1 MKKKIFFLS
10 SVALLAASCTNEIIE
25 ESPAQNGAVKGIS
38 FKMAEGDETRG
49 MVTDEY
55 KSFFY
60 AETDSV
66 SIYADKVLKGGA
78 IVAGYDSKSK
88 AAYKATKSTGNPLL
102 TGVNNA
108 NVLSYKA
115 SYGKDES
122 ASFFI
127 TYPTTANVAYADKD
141 KKFTITGFNT
151 LEDQAMTTDSTM
163 NFNARLMFDYITGM
177 KPEKSYHSV
186 GETLEMN
193 LTSPLSML
201 YFSFQDINSYSAFGK
216 LNTITLNATG
226 AKYTKDGK
234 EVAAAASPLT
244 FGTEAKVVVAA
255 DETYTVDNGKTPG
268 KEIVLTVNKAIGNGA
283 KQNMF
288 TLTKTAKIKD
298 GDQTYDLTD
307 SYKITYKFEHVDL
320 VYNKK
325 TSSAAWVANAA
336 YGMPSADGLS
346 IANEFP
352 YIVTRGKNAN
362 DRVLYINKGKVTD
375 IDDKDSKVINWT
387 DANTFYKKP
396 EATAATE
403 NYVAFTEIKEIIV
416 NEGADALTADD
427 WAVIGKMT
435 NVVKITVLNGT
446 KEVTGDKL
454 NKLTALNYIKMTDVT
469 TLYSN
474 SFSGSNL
481 ETVILPAYDF
491 STSRV
496 VTEAILKPA
505 SLKVL
510 DMSGTA
516 SMKQQYPKDGMTLKD
531 YRNLTTVTV
540 KNGVILGP
548 EAFKGCS
555 ALTTVTGYVTLGGYG
570 AFENCTALTNV
581 SIDESTKIFDNTF
594 AGATKLA
601 NVYKKDGK
609 TAIQPTVIGASAF
622 SGTKTNIDLILST
635 SIGAD
640 AFNGCTEL
648 KGAENKIKG
657 IYELVVNAAT
667 VGANAFK
674 GCTNIQYIKFV
685 NLEKVEA
692 GILNGTNIVELKFA
706 KVVTFANG
714 VDAATFGNHTKTTLF
729 INPAQAYVANTLKV
743 NNISPV
749 VFKTIVEE

>member
-25 ESPAQNGAVKGIS
+25 EGPAQNVAVKGIS

-60 AETDSV
+60 AESDRV
-66 SIYADKVLKGGA
+66 GIYADKVTMGGA
-78 IVAGYDSKSK
+78 DVTNYGKMAE
-88 AAYKATKSTGNPLL
+88 YKATKSTGNPLL
-102 TGVNNA
+102 TGVNDA
-108 NVLSYKA
+108 NTLSYKA
-115 SYGKDES
+115 SYGKNES

-127 TYPTTANVAYADKD
+127 TYPTTATVEYAE
-141 KKFTITGFNT
+141 KKFKITDFNT
-151 LEDQAMTTDSTM
+151 LEDQAMTTDGTM

-201 YFSFQDINSYSAFGK
+201 YFSFQDIKSYPAFGE

-226 AKYTKDGK
+226 AKYKKDGK
-234 EVAAAASPLT
+234 DVEAAASPLT
-244 FGTEAKVVVAA
+244 FGTGAKVVVAA
-255 DETYTVDNGKTPG
+255 DGTYTVDNGTTPG
-268 KEIVLTVNKAIGNGA
+268 TEIVLAVNKAIENNA

-298 GDQTYDLTD
+298 GDKTYDLTD
-307 SYKITYKFEHVDL
+307 SYKITYKFANVDL

-325 TSSAAWVANAA
+325 TSSAAWAANAA

-352 YIVTRGKNAN
+352 YIVTRGNKAN

-387 DANTFYKKP
+387 DANSYYDSK
-396 EATAATE
+396 E

-416 NEGADALTADD
+416 NDGADALTADD
-427 WAVIGKMT
+427 WTVIGKMT
-435 NVVKITVLNGT
+435 NVEKITVLNAT
-446 KEVTGDKL
+446 TEVTGDKL
-454 NKLTALNYIKMTDVT
+454 KNLAALNYIEMKNVT

-481 ETVILPAYDF
+481 VTVILPAYDF

-496 VTEAILKPA
+496 ITEAILKPA

-531 YRNLTTVTV
+531 YIKLDTVTV
-540 KNGVILGP
+540 KDGVILGP

-570 AFENCTALTNV
+570 AFENCTELTKV

-594 AGATKLA
+594 AGAAKLA

-622 SGTKTNIDLILST
+622 RGTKTNIDLTLST

-640 AFNGCTEL
+640 AFNGCTAL

-674 GCTNIQYIKFV
+674 GCTNIQYIQFV

-714 VDAATFGNHTKTTLF
+714 VDAATFGNHEGTTLF

-749 VFKTIVEE
+749 VFKTIVEEQ

>member
-25 ESPAQNGAVKGIS
+25 EGPAQNGAVKGIS

-60 AETDSV
+60 AESDRV
-66 SIYADKVLKGGA
+66 GIYADNVTMGGA
-78 IVAGYDSKSK
+78 SVTGYGSM
-88 AAYKATKSTGNPLL
+88 AEYKATKSTGNPLL
-102 TGVNNA
+102 TGVNDA
-108 NVLSYKA
+108 NILNYKDN
-115 SYGKDES
+115 YGKNES

-127 TYPTTANVAYADKD
+127 TYPTTASVAYAD

-151 LEDQAMTTDSTM
+151 LEDQAMTTDGTM

-186 GETLEMN
+186 GETLEMD

-201 YFSFQDINSYSAFGK
+201 YFSFQDIKSYPAFGE
-216 LNTITLNATG
+216 LSTITLNATG

-234 EVAAAASPLT
+234 EVPAAASPLT
-244 FGTEAKVVVAA
+244 FGTGAKVVVAA
-255 DETYTVDNGKTPG
+255 DGTYTVDNGTTPG
-268 KEIVLTVNKAIGNGA
+268 TEVVLTVNKAIENNA

-298 GDQTYDLTD
+298 GDKTYDLTD
-307 SYKITYKFEHVDL
+307 SYKITYKFANVDL

-325 TSSAAWVANAA
+325 TSSAAWAANAA
-336 YGMPSADGLS
+336 YGMPSAAGLS

-352 YIVTRGKNAN
+352 YIVTRGTQNN

-387 DANTFYKKP
+387 DANSYDSK
-396 EATAATE
+396 E

-435 NVVKITVLNGT
+435 NVEKITVLNGT
-446 KEVTGDKL
+446 IEVTGDKL
-454 NKLTALNYIKMTDVT
+454 KNLAALNYIEMKNVT

-481 ETVILPAYDF
+481 ETVKLPAYDF

-496 VTEAILKPA
+496 ITEAILKPA
-505 SLKVL
+505 YLAVL

-531 YRNLTTVTV
+531 YTKLTTVTV
-540 KNGVILGP
+540 QDGVILGP

-555 ALTTVTGYVTLGGYG
+555 ALATVKGYVALGGYG

-581 SIDESTKIFDNTF
+581 SIDDTKIFDNTF
-594 AGATKLA
+594 AGATSLA

-622 SGTKTNIDLILST
+622 SGTKTNIDLTLST

-640 AFNGCTEL
+640 AFYGCTAL
-648 KGAENKIKG
+648 KGAENKDKG

-674 GCTNIQYIKFV
+674 GCTNIRYIKFV
-685 NLEKVEA
+685 NLELVQA
-692 GILNGTNIVELKFA
+692 GILNTTNIVELKFA
-706 KVVTFANG
+706 KLVTFAKG
-714 VDAATFGNHTKTTLF
+714 VDDATFGDHTNTTLF
-729 INPAQAYVANTLKV
+729 INPAQEYVANTLKV
-743 NNISPV
+743 NSISPV
-749 VFKTIVEE
+749 VFKTIVEEQ

>member
-10 SVALLAASCTNEIIE
+10 SVALLAANCTNEIIE
-25 ESPAQNGAVKGIS
+25 EGPAQNGAVKGIS

-78 IVAGYDSKSK
+78 EVTGYVSK

-115 SYGKDES
+115 SYGEDES

-127 TYPTTANVAYADKD
+127 TYPTTVSVAYADK
-141 KKFTITGFNT
+141 KFTIKGFNT
-151 LEDQAMTTDSTM
+151 LEDQAMTTDGTM

-201 YFSFQDINSYSAFGK
+201 YFSFQDIKSYPAFGE

-226 AKYTKDGK
+226 AKYKKDGK
-234 EVAAAASPLT
+234 DVAAAASPLT
-244 FGTEAKVVVAA
+244 FGTGAKVVVAA
-255 DETYTVDNGKTPG
+255 DGTYTVDNGTTPG
-268 KEIVLTVNKAIGNGA
+268 TEIVLTVNKAIENDA

-298 GDQTYDLTD
+298 GDKTYDLTD
-307 SYKITYKFEHVDL
+307 SYKITYKFANVDL
-320 VYNKK
+320 VYNGKI
-325 TSSAAWVANAA
+325 SNSAWVANAA

-346 IANEFP
+346 IADKFP
-352 YIVTRGKNAN
+352 YIVTRGNKAN

-375 IDDKDSKVINWT
+375 IDDKDNKVINWT
-387 DANTFYKKP
+387 DANSYDSK
-396 EATAATE
+396 E

-435 NVVKITVLNGT
+435 NVEKITVLNDT

-454 NKLTALNYIKMTDVT
+454 KNLAALNYIEMKNVI
-469 TLYSN
+469 TLFSN

-481 ETVILPAYDF
+481 KTVILPAYDF

-496 VTEAILKPA
+496 ITEAILKPA
-505 SLKVL
+505 YLKVL

-531 YRNLTTVTV
+531 YIKLDTVTV
-540 KNGVILGP
+540 KDGVILGP

-570 AFENCTALTNV
+570 AFEKCTELTKV

-609 TAIQPTVIGASAF
+609 NPIQPTVIGASAF
-622 SGTKTNIDLILST
+622 SGTKTNIDLTQST

-640 AFNGCTEL
+640 AFSGCSVL
-648 KGAENKIKG
+648 KGAENKGKG

-674 GCTNIQYIKFV
+674 GCGNIRYIQFV
-685 NLEKVEA
+685 NLETVEA
-692 GILNGTNIVELKFA
+692 GILNSTNIVELKFA
-706 KVVTFANG
+706 KKVAFAKG
-714 VDAATFGNHTKTTLF
+714 VDDATFGDHTNTTLF
-729 INPAQAYVANTLKV
+729 INPTQEYVANTLKV
-743 NNISPV
+743 NGISPV
-749 VFKTIVEE
+749 VFKTIVEEQ